1 MPEEYQTA
9 ITETFTEMAMRVND
23 ERAEQEAEALANMEE
38 YGITIIAPTDDEIE
52 ALAGIIREE
61 VWNTMRPELGDDL
74 VDQLC
79 DAYGVAKK

>member
-1 MPEEYQTA
+1 
-9 ITETFTEMAMRVND
+9 
-23 ERAEQEAEALANMEE
+23 MEE